1 MSRIIEPRARRTVI
15 YNLNVSATILNKTS
29 DKILGASLFV
39 PVPARELYEVVL
51 DVRGFPDWAPG
62 VRRVEVIGGSLGPG
76 MVSEW
81 EVSVLGL
88 RRRISSTLLEAD
100 APRLLRWTYEG
111 PVRGWGE
118 CTIRDRGGGA
128 LAEFKT
134 ELHPAEAIL
143 EKLTGSLPARTAAHK
158 HLKICLLRLGRVVS
172 DNKGAIRVGPLAAA

>member
-1 MSRIIEPRARRTVI
+1 
-15 YNLNVSATILNKTS
+15 VSATILNKTRNR
-29 DKILGASLFV
+29 ILGASLFV

-51 DVRGFPDWAPG
+51 DVRGFPAWAPG
-62 VRRVEVIGGSLGPG
+62 VRRVEVIGGSLGQG

-88 RRRISSTLLEAD
+88 RRRILSTLLEAE
-100 APRLLRWTYEG
+100 APRFLRWTYEG

-134 ELHPAEAIL
+134 ELRPAETIL
-143 EKLTGSLPARTAAHK
+143 EKLMGSLPARTASHN
-158 HLKICLLRLGRVVS
+158 HLKSCLLRLGRAVS
-172 DNKGAIRVGPLAAA
+172 ENEGAIRVGPLAAA

>member
-1 MSRIIEPRARRTVI
+1 
-15 YNLNVSATILNKTS
+15 VSATILNETRNR
-29 DKILGASLFV
+29 ILGASLFV

-62 VRRVEVIGGSLGPG
+62 VRRVEVIEGSLGPG

-88 RRRISSTLLEAD
+88 RRKISSTLLEAE
-100 APRLLRWTYEG
+100 APRFLRWTYEG

-118 CTIRDRGGGA
+118 CTIRERGGGA

-134 ELHPAEAIL
+134 ELRPAEDIL
-143 EKLTGSLPARTAAHK
+143 EKLTVSLPARTAAHY
-158 HLKICLLRLGRVVS
+158 HLKSCLLRLGRTVCENEGGV
-172 DNKGAIRVGPLAAA
+172 RVGPLAAA

>member
-1 MSRIIEPRARRTVI
+1 M
-15 YNLNVSATILNKTS
+15 SATILNKTRNG
-29 DKILGASLFV
+29 ILGASLFV
-39 PVPARELYEVVL
+39 PVPARKLYEVVL

-62 VRRVEVIGGSLGPG
+62 VRRVEVIGGALGQG

-88 RRRISSTLLEAD
+88 RRRISSTLLEAE

-128 LAEFKT
+128 LAEFRT
-134 ELHPAEAIL
+134 ELRPAEAIL
-143 EKLTGSLPARTAAHK
+143 EKLTGSLPARTAAHN
-158 HLKICLLRLGRVVS
+158 HLKSCLLRLGRAVS
-172 DNKGAIRVGPLAAA
+172 EDEGAIRVGPLAAA